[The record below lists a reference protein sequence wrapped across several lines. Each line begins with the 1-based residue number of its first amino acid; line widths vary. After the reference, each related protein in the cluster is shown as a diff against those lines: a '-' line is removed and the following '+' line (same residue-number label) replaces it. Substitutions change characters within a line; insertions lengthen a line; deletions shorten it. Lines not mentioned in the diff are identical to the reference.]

1 MWGGSKEE
9 SRLLFEVLYYC
20 WEVSQYPSPPK
31 SAPYLYYPQ
40 IGKTRFLFRG
50 NLHWVTDQS
59 WDLALLSPP
68 PVFSK
73 MLSKSVGCGLF
84 VVSSFTVGSSW
95 VLLTISCASY
105 IYKRSRLKPGVART
119 VSKHEARVAWRENAC
134 NGICARR
141 CTCHGE
147 VELGSEDPVV
157 TRTWR
162 LCCVFV
168 QPSPQPPVRHPDPS
182 TTVLKVGEHDFE
194 WISRDHCWKTT
205 RDLPTLYG
213 EAYFS

>member
-105 IYKRSRLKPGVART
+105 IYKRSRLKPDTFLLT
-119 VSKHEARVAWRENAC
+119 VM
-134 NGICARR
+134 
-141 CTCHGE
+141 T
-147 VELGSEDPVV
+147 
-157 TRTWR
+157 
-162 LCCVFV
+162 F
-168 QPSPQPPVRHPDPS
+168 QPPQSGTLGP
-182 TTVLKVGEHDFE
+182 GESNFRTE
-194 WISRDHCWKTT
+194 LQSR
-205 RDLPTLYG
+205 RDKG
-213 EAYFS
+213 